1 MATHTAPTQNL
12 NTRQKISIH
21 VAAFQ
26 PDGETPDTSATLTT
40 SNSSP
45 ATCSVAVDPADNRII
60 TITANGA
67 GNSSVVVGFTGC
79 NDTLTIPVSVVLAP
93 NLSRVDF
100 LSADPPV
107 NK

>member
-1 MATHTAPTQNL
+1 MFGYDRDSACAAAGYPIAMATHTAPTQNL

-67 GNSSVVVGFTGC
+67 GNSWSSVSPDAT
-79 NDTLTIPVSVVLAP
+79 T
-93 NLSRVDF
+93 R
-100 LSADPPV
+100 
-107 NK
+107 